1 MRNAVG
7 FPFPPLPGESPDEKG
22 RHEAGLRAVDLDQKL
37 RAQAYRTLTGTS
49 VEVRM
54 AWL

>member
-1 MRNAVG
+1 MAEASDGPHGTALPLIRTG
-7 FPFPPLPGESPDEKG
+7 CRRPPYS
-22 RHEAGLRAVDLDQKL
+22 
-37 RAQAYRTLTGTS
+37 TLTGTS

>member
-1 MRNAVG
+1 MGNALFKAIAAG
-7 FPFPPLPGESPDEKG
+7 IGRPARATLPSIGTRCRRPPYS
-22 RHEAGLRAVDLDQKL
+22 
-37 RAQAYRTLTGTS
+37 TLTGTS